1 MRETARSASG
11 RSQMIEH
18 HLDDD
23 MLQQYAAG
31 TLAEGWSVAVAT
43 HLALCPACRS
53 KLSVLESVGGYFI
66 DSEPA
71 DEAEVSQSWESVK
84 AKIDAGQIDKV
95 VHIKKGSSSDHT
107 YPEPLRTYIDAAGG
121 LKWRKLGRG
130 AAQMVIPTGDET
142 TTMRLLKIP
151 AGQPV
156 PEHSHRG
163 VELTLVLD
171 GSFSDEVSTFARGD
185 VEMADDSLMHQPKA
199 DKGKDCICLA
209 VTEAPLRFKSRFL
222 RLIQPLLGI

>member
-1 MRETARSASG
+1 
-11 RSQMIEH
+11 MIKH
-18 HLDDD
+18 HLDGD

-53 KLSVLESVGGYFI
+53 ELSTFESVGGYFI
-66 DSEPA
+66 DSESA
-71 DEAEVSQSWESVK
+71 DDADVSQSWQSLK

-95 VHIKKGSSSDHT
+95 VPIKNRFASDRT

-121 LKWRKLGRG
+121 LRWRRLGRG
-130 AAQMVIPTGDET
+130 AAQMMIPTGDET
-142 TTMRLLKIP
+142 TTVRLLKIA

-199 DKGKDCICLA
+199 DAGKDCICLA

-222 RLIQPLLGI
+222 RLIQPILGI

>member
-1 MRETARSASG
+1 
-11 RSQMIEH
+11 MIEH

-53 KLSVLESVGGYFI
+53 KLSMLESVGGYFI

-71 DEAEVSQSWESVK
+71 DEAAVSQSWESLK

-95 VHIKKGSSSDHT
+95 APIKKGSWSDHT
-107 YPEPLRTYIDAAGG
+107 YPQPLRTYIDAAGG
-121 LKWRKLGRG
+121 LKWRQLGRG
-130 AAQMVIPTGDET
+130 AAQMMIPTSDET
-142 TTMRLLKIP
+142 TTVRLLKIP

-171 GSFSDEVSTFARGD
+171 GSFSDEVSRFARGD
-185 VEMADDSLMHQPKA
+185 VEMADDSLTHQPKA
-199 DKGKDCICLA
+199 DAGRDCICLA

-222 RLIQPLLGI
+222 RLIQPILGI

>member
-1 MRETARSASG
+1 
-11 RSQMIEH
+11 MIQH

-31 TLAEGWSVAVAT
+31 TLAEGWGVAVAT
-43 HLALCPACRS
+43 HLALCPTCRS
-53 KLSVLESVGGYFI
+53 ALSVLESVGGYFI
-66 DSEPA
+66 DNETF
-71 DEAEVSQSWESVK
+71 DNTDVSKSWESLRE
-84 AKIDAGQIDKV
+84 KIDAGRIDKV
-95 VHIKKGSSSDHT
+95 VPIKKRLSSDRT
-107 YPEPLRTYIDAAGG
+107 YPEPLRTYIEAAGG
-121 LKWRKLGRG
+121 LKWRQLGRG
-130 AAQMVIPTGDET
+130 AAQMMIPTRDET
-142 TTMRLLKIP
+142 TTVRLLKIP

-199 DKGKDCICLA
+199 DADKDCICLA

>member
-1 MRETARSASG
+1 
-11 RSQMIEH
+11 MIEH

-23 MLQQYAAG
+23 MLLQYAAG

-53 KLSVLESVGGYFI
+53 KLSILESVGGYFI
-66 DSEPA
+66 DSETA
-71 DEAEVSQSWESVK
+71 DDANVSRNWESLK
-84 AKIDAGQIDKV
+84 AKIDAGHIDKV
-95 VHIKKGSSSDHT
+95 VPIKHRAASERT
-107 YPEPLRTYIDAAGG
+107 YPEPLRTYIEAAGG
-121 LKWRKLGRG
+121 LRWRTLGRG
-130 AAQMVIPTGDET
+130 AAQMIIPTGDET
-142 TTMRLLKIP
+142 ATVRLLKIP

-171 GSFSDEVSTFARGD
+171 GSFSDEVSTFCRGD

-199 DKGKDCICLA
+199 DAGKDCICLA
-209 VTEAPLRFKSRFL
+209 VTEAPLRFKSRLL
-222 RLIQPLLGI
+222 RLIQPMLGI

>member
-1 MRETARSASG
+1 
-11 RSQMIEH
+11 MIEH

-23 MLQQYAAG
+23 MLLQYAAG

-66 DSEPA
+66 DSEIA
-71 DEAEVSQSWESVK
+71 NDTNVSRDWECLKAE
-84 AKIDAGQIDKV
+84 IDAGKIDKV
-95 VHIKKGSSSDHT
+95 VPIKKRSDSDRT

-121 LKWRKLGRG
+121 LRWRTLGRG
-130 AAQMVIPTGDET
+130 AAQMIIPTGDET
-142 TTMRLLKIP
+142 ATLRLLKIP

-185 VEMADDSLMHQPKA
+185 IEMADDSLMHQPKA
-199 DKGKDCICLA
+199 DAGKDCICLA
-209 VTEAPLRFKSRFL
+209 VTEAPLRFKSRLL
-222 RLIQPLLGI
+222 RLIQPMLGI

>member
-1 MRETARSASG
+1 
-11 RSQMIEH
+11 MIEH

-66 DSEPA
+66 DSETA
-71 DEAEVSQSWESVK
+71 DETDVSESWERLK
-84 AKIDAGQIDKV
+84 AEIDAGQIDKV
-95 VHIKKGSSSDHT
+95 VPIKKLSALDQT
-107 YPEPLRTYIDAAGG
+107 YPEPLKAYIGAAGG

-130 AAQMVIPTGDET
+130 AAQMMIPTGDET
-142 TTMRLLKIP
+142 TTVRLLKIP

-199 DKGKDCICLA
+199 DVGKDCVCLA

-222 RLIQPLLGI
+222 RLIQPMLGI

>member
-1 MRETARSASG
+1 
-11 RSQMIEH
+11 MIEH
-18 HLDDD
+18 HLDYD

-66 DSEPA
+66 DNETA
-71 DEAEVSQSWESVK
+71 DLSEVSQSWEILK
-84 AKIDAGQIDKV
+84 AKIEAGQIDKV
-95 VHIKKGSSSDHT
+95 VPIKKRSSSDTT
-107 YPEPLRTYIDAAGG
+107 YPEPLKTYIDAAGG
-121 LKWRKLGRG
+121 LKWRQFGRS
-130 AAQMVIPTGDET
+130 AAQMMIPTGDET
-142 TTMRLLKIP
+142 TTVRLLKIP

-185 VEMADDSLMHQPKA
+185 IEMADDGLMHQPKA
-199 DKGKDCICLA
+199 DADRDCICLA

>member
-1 MRETARSASG
+1 
-11 RSQMIEH
+11 MIVH

-53 KLSVLESVGGYFI
+53 ELSALESVGGYFI
-66 DSEPA
+66 ESEAA
-71 DEAEVSQSWESVK
+71 DETDVSQSWESIK
-84 AKIDAGQIDKV
+84 AKINAGQIDKV
-95 VHIKKGSSSDHT
+95 VPIKKPSSSDLT
-107 YPEPLRTYIDAAGG
+107 YPEPLKTYIEAAGG
-121 LKWRKLGRG
+121 LKWRQLGRG
-130 AAQMVIPTGDET
+130 AAQMMIPTGDET
-142 TTMRLLKIP
+142 TTVRLLKIP

-163 VELTLVLD
+163 MELTLVLD
-171 GSFSDEVSTFARGD
+171 GSFSDEISTFARGD

>member
-1 MRETARSASG
+1 
-11 RSQMIEH
+11 MIEH

-43 HLALCPACRS
+43 HLALCPACRA
-53 KLSVLESVGGYFI
+53 KLSMLESVGGYFI
-66 DSEPA
+66 ENETADDSNI
-71 DEAEVSQSWESVK
+71 SQSWESLK
-84 AKIDAGQIDKV
+84 AKIDVGQIDKV
-95 VHIKKGSSSDHT
+95 VPIKKRSATDQT
-107 YPEPLRTYIDAAGG
+107 YPEPLRSYIDAAGG
-121 LKWRKLGRG
+121 LRWRQLGRG
-130 AAQMVIPTGDET
+130 AAQMLIPTGDET
-142 TTMRLLKIP
+142 TTVRLLKIP

-185 VEMADDSLMHQPKA
+185 VEIADDSLMHQPKA
-199 DKGKDCICLA
+199 DAGKDCICLA

-222 RLIQPLLGI
+222 RLIQPILGI

>member
-1 MRETARSASG
+1 
-11 RSQMIEH
+11 MIEH

-53 KLSVLESVGGYFI
+53 KISVLESVGGYFI
-66 DSEPA
+66 DTETA
-71 DEAEVSQSWESVK
+71 DETDVSQSWERLK
-84 AKIDAGQIDKV
+84 AKIDAGQIDRV
-95 VHIKKGSSSDHT
+95 VPIKKRLSSDQT
-107 YPEPLRTYIDAAGG
+107 YPEPLNTYIEAAGG
-121 LKWRKLGRG
+121 LKWRQLGRG
-130 AAQMVIPTGDET
+130 AAQMMIPTGDET
-142 TTMRLLKIP
+142 TTVRLLKIP

-171 GSFSDEVSTFARGD
+171 GRFSDEVSTFARGD
-185 VEMADDSLMHQPKA
+185 VEIADDSLMHQPKA
-199 DKGKDCICLA
+199 DVHKDCICLA